1 MEVSSTLKAGIAKG
15 IIELSDDDS
24 RITYVYLKKS
34 RSFTAPEEK
43 VQAETYISLIITYN
57 YPIKRIDMFV
67 KVPMG
72 SDTREADI
80 VVYNDEAK
88 LQPLIVV
95 ECKKNEISEA
105 EFKKAVEQGFSYAY
119 AMAGT
124 IKYVYVTS
132 GLKNEFYRVN
142 KDKKTRETI
151 TSIPFF
157 GKEIPLYKYVKGG
170 RLKNEPV
177 GDNPIKQ
184 QYFDLEIITEA
195 DLTHAFQLAHQALW
209 AGGQLNPSEAFDE
222 LDKLI
227 FCKIWDERK
236 LRKPGEPY
244 DFQII
249 DIITTE
255 NIDKELRITNNLYK
269 RVLALYEEG
278 RKKDK
283 EVFRDDI
290 RLTPQRVRTIV
301 GYLQDINLS
310 KTDLDSKGRAFETF
324 MGSYFRGD
332 FGQFFTPRNVVKFIV
347 DSLPINHES
356 KVLDS
361 SCGSGGFLLYALD
374 KVRKQALEYYPDPN
388 SADNFRHWHDF
399 AEKRLFGM
407 EINEQIARSAKM
419 NMIIHDDG
427 HTNVISSDGLLHSE
441 TIINNSGN
449 QGFEYGSFDF
459 IITNPPFGSM
469 VKQTESAYLH
479 QYKLGLKEK
488 GWLSTD
494 KNKAPTNRD
503 SQSTEVLF
511 IEQDFKFLTDGGFL
525 AIVIPDGILT
535 NSSLQYV
542 RDEIMKNFRIVA
554 VVSLPQTA
562 FAANGA
568 GVKSSVLF
576 LRKLSAQQRS
586 DFQSK
591 ILKLQS
597 DIKREN
603 NYLNT
608 VSAWE
613 QEKKDIIKKHIG
625 FENTTCYTDR
635 KDIEKTDEFKNWKR
649 SIIDSFN
656 AKIADLQDKLNDI
669 LFEREKSE
677 LINYQI
683 FMAIAEQIGYDAT
696 GKAIAQNDL
705 NEIAPELEKF
715 INSIIKNEEI
725 FFLNNDK
732 FFLINRNELEGR
744 WDPVFTIYN
753 KHVKNEFEYP
763 LVQLKDV
770 LIKSPQYGTAESGIE
785 RKTKTEPRYIRITDI
800 DELGNLIDGLGA
812 TAENLEEQY
821 ILNEGDILFARSG
834 ATVGKTYLHKSL
846 PYQCFFAGYM
856 IRIVVNKT
864 KILPEYLFVY
874 TQLQPYKDWVKAIQR
889 AAAQPNI
896 NAEEYKSLPL
906 ALPPLRIQQQ
916 IVDKYNTALKFRRS
930 KLALSKQKL
939 ASIDDYLLNELG
951 ITLPKE
957 EVKKIFFVDYK
968 EVVGGRLDPK
978 SYCSKV
984 QNLKLSIKNSPYA
997 QQPLHSF
1004 IINECSGDWGE
1015 DSENKDLNSELY
1027 TKCLVLR
1034 ATEFDNKY
1042 NLKIDNSRVKYRYI
1056 LNAKLNKMNI
1066 QPNDIIIEKSGGS
1079 EDQPVGRVGIL
1090 TKEILSNNKI
1100 AFSNFLHKITVEGIN
1115 PLYLFN
1121 YLKVMHNIGLTDF
1134 MQSQTNGIRNLIMS
1148 EFKKQIIIIPDKS
1161 KQQEIADHITAIRA
1175 EAKALEKQ
1183 AEEILAKARE
1193 EVEKMILGK

>member
-1 MEVSSTLKAGIAKG
+1 MIFTLFANNSYLCKKELFKMEPLSQTLKAGIEKG
-15 IIELSDDDS
+15 IIELTADRS
-24 RITYVYLKKS
+24 RINYIYLNKS
-34 RSFTAPEEK
+34 KSFTDPEEK
-43 VQAETYISLIITYN
+43 VQAETYISLIINYN
-57 YPIKRIDMFV
+57 YPIQRIDMFV
-67 KVPMG
+67 KVQMG
-72 SDTREADI
+72 SETKEADI
-80 VVYNDEAK
+80 VVYADDAK

-184 QYFDLEIITEA
+184 QYFDLEIITEV

-249 DIITTE
+249 DIISTE
-255 NIDKELRITNNLYK
+255 DIDKETKITNNLYK
-269 RVLALYEEG
+269 RIIALYEEG

-332 FGQFFTPRNVVKFIV
+332 FGQYFTPRNVVKFIV

-399 AEKRLFGM
+399 AEKNLFGM

-427 HTNVISSDGLLHSE
+427 HTNVISIDGLLKGGKDQNLIVES
-441 TIINNSGN
+441 SGN
-449 QGFEYGSFDF
+449 KGFEYGTFDF
-459 IITNPPFGSM
+459 IITNPPFGSI

-494 KNKAPTNRD
+494 KNQEPTNRD

-511 IEQDFKFLTDGGFL
+511 IEHDFEFLTDGGFL
-525 AIVIPDGILT
+525 AIVIPDGVLT

-542 RDEIMKNFRIVA
+542 RDQIMSNFRIVA

-576 LRKLSAQQRS
+576 LRKLPENQRKNYR
-586 DFQSK
+586 DI

-597 DIKREN
+597 EIKKEN
-603 NYLNT
+603 DYLNT
-608 VSAWE
+608 VAAWDKE
-613 QEKKDIIKKHIG
+613 RKETIKKHDG
-625 FENTTCYTDR
+625 FDNKTGLTDR
-635 KDIEKTDEFKNWKR
+635 KEIEKTDDFKNWKK
-649 SIIDSFN
+649 SVNDLY
-656 AKIADLQDKLNDI
+656 AQKVAELQDKMNDI
-669 LFEREKSE
+669 LAEREKKE
-677 LINYQI
+677 LLNYKI
-683 FMAIAEQIGYDAT
+683 FMAIAEQIGYDAS
-696 GKAIAQNDL
+696 GKVIAQNDL
-705 NEIAPELEKF
+705 NAIAPKIEEF
-715 INSIIKNEEI
+715 ILSIIKDDDILASDDDLLFMIERKE
-725 FFLNNDK
+725 LDK
-732 FFLINRNELEGR
+732 R
-744 WDPVFTIYN
+744 WDPTVFKRHFKFISREFKNVRLSTVAYIDPPTSFTNLNKNDSVSFVPMNVVNESDGTIREQLF
-753 KHVKNEFEYP
+753 KEVSATQGFTRFKNGDLIWAKITPCMQNGKSAVIRNAKNGYGCGSTEFFVIRP
-763 LVQLKDV
+763 KDNSLLVDYL
-770 LIKSPQYGTAESGIE
+770 
-785 RKTKTEPRYIRITDI
+785 
-800 DELGNLIDGLGA
+800 
-812 TAENLEEQY
+812 Y
-821 ILNEGDILFARSG
+821 ILLRDERTLETAMNYFGGSAGQQRVS
-834 ATVGKTYLHKSL
+834 KSFL
-846 PYQCFFAGYM
+846 E
-856 IRIVVNKT
+856 N
-864 KILPEYLFVY
+864 FVI
-874 TQLQPYKDWVKAIQR
+874 P
-889 AAAQPNI
+889 
-896 NAEEYKSLPL
+896 
-906 ALPPLRIQQQ
+906 LPPRSIQQQ
-916 IVDKYNTALKFRRS
+916 IIDKYNTALQLRRE
-930 KLALSKQKL
+930 KLREA
-939 ASIDDYLLNELG
+939 
-951 ITLPKE
+951 
-957 EVKKIFFVDYK
+957 
-968 EVVGGRLDPK
+968 
-978 SYCSKV
+978 
-984 QNLKLSIKNSPYA
+984 
-997 QQPLHSF
+997 
-1004 IINECSGDWGE
+1004 E
-1015 DSENKDLNSELY
+1015 DI
-1027 TKCLVLR
+1027 LR
-1034 ATEFDNKY
+1034 
-1042 NLKIDNSRVKYRYI
+1042 
-1056 LNAKLNKMNI
+1056 
-1066 QPNDIIIEKSGGS
+1066 
-1079 EDQPVGRVGIL
+1079 
-1090 TKEILSNNKI
+1090 
-1100 AFSNFLHKITVEGIN
+1100 
-1115 PLYLFN
+1115 
-1121 YLKVMHNIGLTDF
+1121 
-1134 MQSQTNGIRNLIMS
+1134 
-1148 EFKKQIIIIPDKS
+1148 
-1161 KQQEIADHITAIRA
+1161 
-1175 EAKALEKQ
+1175 
-1183 AEEILAKARE
+1183 KARQ
-1193 EVEKMILGK
+1193 EVEEMILGKS

>member
-1 MEVSSTLKAGIAKG
+1 MELSPTIQAGIKKG
-15 IIELSDDDS
+15 IIELSEDGS
-24 RITYVYLKKS
+24 RINYIYLNKS
-34 RSFTAPEEK
+34 RSFTDPEEK
-43 VQAETYISLIITYN
+43 VQAETYISLIVTYN
-57 YPIKRIDMFV
+57 YPKERIDMFV
-67 KVPMG
+67 KVQMG
-72 SDTREADI
+72 SETREADI
-80 VVYNDEAK
+80 VVYADDAK
-88 LQPLIVV
+88 TQPYIIV

-105 EFKKAVEQGFSYAY
+105 EFKKAVDQGFSYAY
-119 AMAGT
+119 ALAGT
-124 IKYVYVTS
+124 IKFVYVTS
-132 GLKNEFYRVN
+132 GLKSEFYKVD
-142 KDKKTRETI
+142 KDKKSRETI
-151 TSIPFF
+151 TSIPFY
-157 GKEIPLYKYVKGG
+157 GKEIPLFKYVKGG
-170 RLKNEPV
+170 RQENEDP
-177 GDNPIKQ
+177 GDDAIKQ
-184 QYFDLEIITEA
+184 QYFDLKIITES
-195 DLTHAFQLAHQALW
+195 DLTHAFQQAHQALW

-236 LRKPGEPY
+236 PRKNGEPY

-255 NIDKELRITNNLYK
+255 GDKEQKITLNLYK
-269 RVLALYEEG
+269 RILALYEEG

-290 RLTPQRVRTIV
+290 RLTPQRVRIIV
-301 GYLQDINLS
+301 GYLQEINLS

-347 DSLPINHES
+347 DCLPIKNDR

-374 KVRKQALEYYPDPN
+374 KVRKQASEYFDSN
-388 SADNFRHWHDF
+388 TVEHFRYWHEF
-399 AEKRLFGM
+399 AEQKLFGM

-441 TIINNSGN
+441 TIIKNSGN

-683 FMAIAEQIGYDAT
+683 FMAMAEQIGYDAT
-696 GKAIAQNDL
+696 GKTIAQNDL

-763 LVQLKDV
+763 LVLLKDV

-812 TAENLEEQY
+812 TAENFEEQY

-906 ALPPLRIQQQ
+906 ALPPLHIQQQ
-916 IVDKYNTALKFRRS
+916 IVEKYNSALKLRRS

-939 ASIDDYLLNELG
+939 DSIDDYLLDELG

-957 EVKKIFFVDYK
+957 EVKKMFFVDFID
-968 EVVGGRLDPK
+968 VVGGRLDPSVYLNK
-978 SYCSKV
+978 IKLITQRYANV
-984 QNLKLSIKNSPYA
+984 KLSNYVLINPITSFKNLNPNSTI
-997 QQPLHSF
+997 SF
-1004 IINECSGDWGE
+1004 IPMESVDEKYAEVTTITEKLVSESAGFTRFLDGDLLWAKITPCMQNGKSAVVRKLTHGCGCGSTE
-1015 DSENKDLNSELY
+1015 FY
-1027 TKCLVLR
+1027 VLR
-1034 ATEFDNKY
+1034 PRTSN
-1042 NLKIDNSRVKYRYI
+1042 I
-1056 LNAKLNKMNI
+1056 LVDYLHAILHMKVVRKKAMLYF
-1066 QPNDIIIEKSGGS
+1066 GGS
-1079 EDQPVGRVGIL
+1079 AGQQRVS
-1090 TKEILSNNKI
+1090 LS
-1100 AFSNFLHKITVEGIN
+1100 FLEKFN
-1115 PLYLFN
+1115 LPLPPL
-1121 YLKVMHNIGLTDF
+1121 D
-1134 MQSQTNGIRNLIMS
+1134 
-1148 EFKKQIIIIPDKS
+1148 
-1161 KQQEIADHITAIRA
+1161 KQQEIADHITTIRS
-1175 EAKALEKQ
+1175 EAKALENQ

>member
-1 MEVSSTLKAGIAKG
+1 MELSPTIQAGIKKG
-15 IIELSDDDS
+15 IIELSEDGS
-24 RITYVYLKKS
+24 RINYIYLNKS
-34 RSFTAPEEK
+34 RSFTDPEEK
-43 VQAETYISLIITYN
+43 VQAETYISLIVTYN
-57 YPIKRIDMFV
+57 YPKERIDMFV
-67 KVPMG
+67 KVQMG
-72 SDTREADI
+72 SETREADI
-80 VVYNDEAK
+80 VVYADDAK
-88 LQPLIVV
+88 TQPYIIV

-119 AMAGT
+119 ALAGT
-124 IKYVYVTS
+124 IKFVYVTS
-132 GLKNEFYRVN
+132 GLKSEFYKVD
-142 KDKKTRETI
+142 KDKKSRETI
-151 TSIPFF
+151 TSIPFY
-157 GKEIPLYKYVKGG
+157 GKEIPLFKYVKGG
-170 RLKNEPV
+170 RQENEDP
-177 GDNPIKQ
+177 GDDAIKQ
-184 QYFDLEIITEA
+184 QYFDLKIITES
-195 DLTHAFQLAHQALW
+195 DLTHAFQQAHQALW

-236 LRKPGEPY
+236 PRKNGEPY

-255 NIDKELRITNNLYK
+255 GDKEQKITLNLYK
-269 RVLALYEEG
+269 RILALYEEG

-290 RLTPQRVRTIV
+290 RLTPQRVRIIV
-301 GYLQDINLS
+301 GYLQEINLS

-347 DSLPINHES
+347 DCLPIKNDS

-374 KVRKQALEYYPDPN
+374 KVRKQASEYFDAN
-388 SADNFRHWHDF
+388 TVEHFRYWHEF
-399 AEKRLFGM
+399 AEQKLFGM

-441 TIINNSGN
+441 TIIKNSGN

-683 FMAIAEQIGYDAT
+683 FMAMAEQIGYDAT
-696 GKAIAQNDL
+696 GKTIAQNDL

-812 TAENLEEQY
+812 TAENFEEQF
-821 ILNEGDILFARSG
+821 ILNKGDILFARSG

-951 ITLPKE
+951 ITLPNE
-957 EVKKIFFVDYK
+957 EEKKMFFVDYK
-968 EVVGGRLDPK
+968 EVIDNRWDPYFHKPYFSSAFANLRGKYDLFTIKQISLLITSGITPLSGSDAYTNSNEGIAFIRSGDIDINGNIDFDNLLYIK
-978 SYCSKV
+978 SYIH
-984 QNLKLSIKNSPYA
+984 NSIMKSS
-997 QQPLHSF
+997 QVR
-1004 IINECSGDWGE
+1004 
-1015 DSENKDLNSELY
+1015 K
-1027 TKCLVLR
+1027 
-1034 ATEFDNKY
+1034 
-1042 NLKIDNSRVKYRYI
+1042 
-1056 LNAKLNKMNI
+1056 
-1066 QPNDIIIEKSGGS
+1066 NDIMIAI
-1079 EDQPVGRVGIL
+1079 VGATIGRIGIYYSNEPANINQAIAL
-1090 TKEILSNNKI
+1090 VRLKE
-1100 AFSNFLHKITVEGIN
+1100 
-1115 PLYLFN
+1115 N
-1121 YLKVMHNIGLTDF
+1121 YLPDYIKEVLQSSIGQLNLDKMKRPVARANI
-1134 MQSQTNGIRNLIMS
+1134 NLDEIG
-1148 EFKKQIIIIPDKS
+1148 QIILPIPPFD